1 GARNEPRDLDLVI
14 DRAFRMDQ
22 LFQMAKP
29 MCNGYRIHLFYESG
43 ETLCVPE
50 QIPEFGKF
58 ASYIVVWDT
67 DIVPIAVFPGDHM
80 EIRAA
85 TCDFCFITGIG
96 IVDEPDFSLPVFFP
110 SPSCKCALILHRFL
124 LTSGFGC

>member
-1 GARNEPRDLDLVI
+1 
-14 DRAFRMDQ
+14 MDQ

-29 MCNGYRIHLFYESG
+29 MCNGYGIHLFYEPG

-67 DIVPIAVFPGDHM
+67 DIVPITVFPRNYM

-85 TCDFCFITGIG
+85 ARD
-96 IVDEPDFSLPVFFP
+96 LL
-110 SPSCKCALILHRFL
+110 LI
-124 LTSGFGC
+124 SGSGC